1 MTKELIPQHEAL
13 LAARLDA
20 DEIGRKAVTAAVLK
34 MLEEDRRLAYAQR
47 QPHVAVSASVAIAKL
62 FDLFDYRPVNTVQ
75 VILSNADAGLL

>member
-1 MTKELIPQHEAL
+1 MTKEIIPQHEAL

-20 DEIGRKAVTAAVLK
+20 DEIDRRAVTAAVLK

-62 FDLFDYRPVNTVQ
+62 FDLFDYRPMNTVQ
-75 VILSNADAGLL
+75 VIFDSDDVGIL